1 MGLGAT
7 ATNGLAAVLGVM
19 PAMAMLLTSL
29 DTSGPRQGSGNAVRS
44 LSDLSTLVESLQL
57 QLLRGALELWKAR
70 CRAADASWWR
80 SPGAASAVRARLAQC
95 GDAWDRDSGRMAARA
110 GKRRADAYAVR
121 MVKKRAK
128 REAKSLERGVSE
140 ASPRFLP
147 PTMELLPGEPSP
159 VSRPGDWLTWRAA
172 RFVAGGPG
180 LISAAQGLAM
190 ARSECMH

>member
-7 ATNGLAAVLGVM
+7 ATDGLAAVLGVM
-19 PAMAMLLTSL
+19 PANAADLLGYERPP
-29 DTSGPRQGSGNAVRS
+29 SGEWQRRS

-70 CRAADASWWR
+70 CRAADAWWR
-80 SPGAASAVRARLAQC
+80 SPDAASAVRARLAQC

-128 REAKSLERGVSE
+128 REAKSLESGVSG
-140 ASPRFLP
+140 A
-147 PTMELLPGEPSP
+147 
-159 VSRPGDWLTWRAA
+159 
-172 RFVAGGPG
+172 
-180 LISAAQGLAM
+180 
-190 ARSECMH
+190 

>member
-1 MGLGAT
+1 
-7 ATNGLAAVLGVM
+7 
-19 PAMAMLLTSL
+19 
-29 DTSGPRQGSGNAVRS
+29 
-44 LSDLSTLVESLQL
+44 
-57 QLLRGALELWKAR
+57 
-70 CRAADASWWR
+70 
-80 SPGAASAVRARLAQC
+80 
-95 GDAWDRDSGRMAARA
+95 MAARA

-128 REAKSLERGVSE
+128 REAKSLECGVSK

-190 ARSECMH
+190 ARSAHMARSAATTGSARVRRPADHGPDMVPQGEGPDPVPILRSAGLPWF